1 MNKTPQF
8 HHPDLSDDRL
18 QYLADLM
25 VKVRHDTLELYDEVG
40 GDDPWSHG
48 CRAYARTKSNIVKE
62 SENLE
67 WLKVLDA
74 SLQFVFAIGEVPIR
88 FYRGA
93 PEKPN
98 EKTMRRSFSELNQL
112 SLNFTN
118 EVAASLAWR
127 FAIETDI
134 DGEVSQ
140 VSFFGSSLDKSIV
153 CRWDANIHE
162 FVTDISSEL
171 VQPIEGVNLDA
182 PMVTIPIKRKYSG
195 E

>member
-1 MNKTPQF
+1 
-8 HHPDLSDDRL
+8 
-18 QYLADLM
+18 
-25 VKVRHDTLELYDEVG
+25 
-40 GDDPWSHG
+40 
-48 CRAYARTKSNIVKE
+48 
-62 SENLE
+62 
-67 WLKVLDA
+67 
-74 SLQFVFAIGEVPIR
+74 VPIR

-98 EKTMRRSFSELNQL
+98 EKTMWRSFSELNQL